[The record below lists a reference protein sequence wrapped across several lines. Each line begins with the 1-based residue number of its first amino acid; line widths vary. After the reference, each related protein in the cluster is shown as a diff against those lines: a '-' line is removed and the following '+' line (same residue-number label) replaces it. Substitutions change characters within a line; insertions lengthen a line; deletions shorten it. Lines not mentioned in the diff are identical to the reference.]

1 MFVIIAGGGRV
12 GSTLAERLLSDGH
25 KVRVIESRPQV
36 LERLHRELPTE
47 VIVQGSPTDV
57 ALLEHIGLR
66 EAQVLAA
73 VLSDDAEN
81 LSVTAM
87 GRFLF
92 RVPRIIARVNDPRN
106 RWLFTQDL
114 GVDVALS
121 QAEVFASLIE
131 EEMSLGDMMV
141 LLKLRR
147 GRYTLVEEK
156 IPPGAPAVGKRIMDL
171 NLPEE
176 CVIAAIIRE
185 GKVVVPR
192 GNTVFEVE
200 DEVLAVTNRE
210 GAIALKA
217 LFTPPKAAPAL

>member
-1 MFVIIAGGGRV
+1 MFVVIAGGGRV
-12 GSTLAERLLSDGH
+12 GSTLAERLLADKH
-25 KVRVIESRPQV
+25 KVRLIEDRPQV

-47 VIVQGSPTDV
+47 VIVQGSPTDIN
-57 ALLEHIGLR
+57 LMEHVGLHQ
-66 EAQVLAA
+66 AQVLAA
-73 VLSDDAEN
+73 VRSDDAEN
-81 LSVTAM
+81 LTITAA

-92 RVPRIIARVNDPRN
+92 NVPRIIARVNDPRN
-106 RWLFTQDL
+106 RWLFTPEL

-156 IPPGAPAVGKRIMDL
+156 IPPGAPAVGQRIMDL
-171 NLPEE
+171 QLPAE
-176 CVIAAIIRE
+176 CVIAAIIRQ

-210 GAIALKA
+210 GAEILKA
-217 LFTPPKAAPAL
+217 LFTPPEPAASP